1 MNYTHNNLQERIFY
15 IIDCDNAQ
23 QHFIKIKVQ
32 FPVDENKTIIH
43 LPSWRPGR
51 YELGNFA
58 KNIKNFKVFND
69 QNKAVNFHKINKDS
83 WEISSNETK
92 YIKIEY
98 QYYANELNA
107 GSSYFDEQQLYVNPV
122 NCFLYAEGKEQFPIS
137 LELNI
142 PENYTI
148 ASSLV
153 QENNFL
159 LAENFD
165 ELADS
170 PFICSENLEKQTY
183 IVADTNFHIWF
194 NNQLNIPW
202 ERVINDFRN
211 FTVKQIEDF
220 GEFPVS
226 EYHFLIQSLPYL
238 AYHGV
243 EHLKSTVITLGP
255 SYDLFENRYEELL
268 GVCSHELY
276 HVWNVKSIRPKELL
290 PYNFKIEN
298 YSELG
303 YIYEGI
309 TTYLGDL
316 YLLKSGVFSLETYL
330 RELSKQFQK
339 HFDNPGRFAYS
350 VAQSSYDTW
359 LDGYVPGVPGRKVS
373 IYTEGCLLAFVM
385 DAKIRKAT
393 NNKRGIEEVMK
404 RLYYNFAQNNK
415 GYTEKD
421 FIDQLKNICG
431 YSFQDFFND
440 YVHGT
445 TPYETILLEALD
457 HIGLELIQT
466 PSNSYSE
473 ANLGIKIVNQSNH
486 LLISAIYP
494 GSPAE
499 MAGFS
504 LGDELIAVNKIK
516 LNNDLDACLNYFDAS
531 SKKLSFFRNGKLL
544 DITMP
549 EVNRFFYL
557 YHKIHKK
564 VNLTPNQ
571 EKAIFAWSENN
582 SKIS

>member
-1 MNYTHNNLQERIFY
+1 MQERIFY
-15 IIDCDNAQ
+15 TIDCDNSQ
-23 QHFIKIKVQ
+23 QHFIKIKVK

-69 QNKAVNFHKINKDS
+69 QNKAINFHKINKDS

-107 GSSYFDEQQLYVNPV
+107 GSSYYNENQLYVNPV

-183 IVADTNFHIWF
+183 SVADTNFHIWF

-202 ERVINDFRN
+202 ERVIDDFRN
-211 FTVKQIEDF
+211 FTKKQIEDF

-255 SYDLFENRYEELL
+255 SYDLFENRYDELL
-268 GVCSHELY
+268 GVSSHELY

-290 PYNFKIEN
+290 PYNFKKEN

-316 YLLKSGVFSLETYL
+316 YLLKSGVFSLENYL

-339 HFDNPGRFAYS
+339 HLDNPGRFAYS
-350 VAQSSYDTW
+350 VSQSSFDTW

-393 NNKRGIEEVMK
+393 NNKRGIQEVMK
-404 RLYYNFAQNNK
+404 RLYYNFAQNKK

-421 FIDQLKNICG
+421 FIEQLENICG

-440 YVHGT
+440 YVHGS

-457 HIGLELIQT
+457 FIGLELIQT

-473 ANLGIKIVNQSNH
+473 ANLGMKTVHQSNH

-494 GSPAE
+494 GSPAD

-504 LGDELIAVNKIK
+504 LGDELIALNTIK
-516 LNNDLDACLNYFDAS
+516 LNHDLDSCLNYFDAS
-531 SKKLSFFRNGKLL
+531 SKTLSFFRNGKLL
-544 DITMP
+544 QLTLP

-557 YHKIHKK
+557 NHKIHKK
-564 VNLTPNQ
+564 VNLNPNQ

>member
-1 MNYTHNNLQERIFY
+1 MQERIFY
-15 IIDCDNAQ
+15 TIDCDNSQ

-202 ERVINDFRN
+202 ERVIDDFRN
-211 FTVKQIEDF
+211 FTKKQIEDF

-255 SYDLFENRYEELL
+255 SYDLFENRYDELL
-268 GVCSHELY
+268 GVSSHELY

-290 PYNFKIEN
+290 PYNFKKEN

-316 YLLKSGVFSLETYL
+316 YLLKSGVFSLENYL
-330 RELSKQFQK
+330 RELSVQFQK

-421 FIDQLKNICG
+421 FIDQLENICG

-457 HIGLELIQT
+457 FIGLELIQT

-473 ANLGIKIVNQSNH
+473 ANLGMKTVNQSNH

-494 GSPAE
+494 GSPAD
-499 MAGFS
+499 MAGLS
-504 LGDELIAVNKIK
+504 LGDELIALNTIK
-516 LNNDLDACLNYFDAS
+516 LNHDLDSCLNYFDAR
-531 SKKLSFFRNGKLL
+531 SKTLSFFRNGKLL
-544 DITMP
+544 QLTLP

-557 YHKIHKK
+557 NHKINKK

>member
-1 MNYTHNNLQERIFY
+1 MQERIFY
-15 IIDCDNAQ
+15 TIDCDNSQ

-51 YELGNFA
+51 YELGNFS

-255 SYDLFENRYEELL
+255 SYDLFENRYDELL
-268 GVCSHELY
+268 GVSSHELY

-290 PYNFKIEN
+290 PYNFKKEN

-316 YLLKSGVFSLETYL
+316 YLLKSGVFSLENYL

-350 VAQSSYDTW
+350 VAQSSFDTW

-373 IYTEGCLLAFVM
+373 IYTEGCLLALVM
-385 DAKIRKAT
+385 DVKIRKAT

-421 FIDQLKNICG
+421 FIDQLENICG

-457 HIGLELIQT
+457 FIGLELIQT

-473 ANLGIKIVNQSNH
+473 ANLGMKTVHQSNH

-499 MAGFS
+499 MAGLS
-504 LGDELIAVNKIK
+504 LGDELIAVNTIK

-531 SKKLSFFRNGKLL
+531 SKTLSFFRNGKLL
-544 DITMP
+544 QLTLP